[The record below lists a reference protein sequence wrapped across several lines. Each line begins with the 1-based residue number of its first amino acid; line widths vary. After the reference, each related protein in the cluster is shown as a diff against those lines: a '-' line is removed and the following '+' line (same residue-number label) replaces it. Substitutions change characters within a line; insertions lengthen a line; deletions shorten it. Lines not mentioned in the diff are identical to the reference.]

1 MTQQV
6 LSRRSLVH
14 VPAQARSGCLDGQCG
29 RSFKCFHA
37 APTSL
42 VAISIAGIASAFRR
56 PGPQPHPPKTH
67 NFCKLMEVTIKRIAY
82 KHQQR
87 TSTTSRKH
95 AALRRVLRSALT
107 ASKRH
112 VLVTRSPTEA
122 PRRGGPTASRAA
134 CAANSSTSRS
144 HLSNAA
150 TCQRCVRLPINT
162 EYESASTCTGKCS
175 QAHFQRAAGRMP
187 S

>member
-1 MTQQV
+1 MQHQLPWLPSAPHEQPPHPL
-6 LSRRSLVH
+6 LSS
-14 VPAQARSGCLDGQCG
+14 
-29 RSFKCFHA
+29 
-37 APTSL
+37 
-42 VAISIAGIASAFRR
+42 FRR
-56 PGPQPHPPKTH
+56 PRPQPHPPKAHTL
-67 NFCKLMEVTIKRIAY
+67 CKLMEVTSKTTAY

-87 TSTTSRKH
+87 TSMTSRKH

-107 ASKRH
+107 ASNRH

-150 TCQRCVRLPINT
+150 TCQDCVMLPMNT
-162 EYESASTCTGKCS
+162 EYER
-175 QAHFQRAAGRMP
+175 HHMHR
-187 S
+187 